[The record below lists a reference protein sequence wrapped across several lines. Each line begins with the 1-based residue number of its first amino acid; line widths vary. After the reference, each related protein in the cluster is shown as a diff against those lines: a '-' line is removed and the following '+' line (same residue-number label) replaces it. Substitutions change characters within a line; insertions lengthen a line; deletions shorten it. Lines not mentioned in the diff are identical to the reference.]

1 MDTIQEYNRARVM
14 LSDTWVIACGGT
26 EKPTK
31 TRSGRTYVY
40 VYNFRIDK
48 HGWLD
53 VETDIV
59 QMDNPYV

>member
-1 MDTIQEYNRARVM
+1 M

-40 VYNFRIDK
+40 VYNFRTDK